1 MLEDI
6 KYVLENYP
14 DANLNSES
22 ARENIAQ
29 AIINYLTSHHIV
41 FYTDLDAVEKDDK
54 MLNWIKNYKM
64 NRKESN
70 DSQMELPF

>member
-29 AIINYLTSHHIV
+29 AIYNY
-41 FYTDLDAVEKDDK
+41 
-54 MLNWIKNYKM
+54 
-64 NRKESN
+64 
-70 DSQMELPF
+70 